1 MANATDKNR
10 DTSVSTQKKL
20 DDLYDLIDGIEI
32 AMLTTRR
39 PDGSLVSRPMATQ
52 RRTSGTDLWFMT
64 DIETHK
70 LDEIAHDNHVN
81 VAYHKPR
88 SGEWVSV
95 SGTAILTRDKQL
107 IHDLYSAD
115 WRAWLGDEG
124 GERDGGPDDPRI
136 CLILVEATKVVYA
149 KRDRPMPL
157 VLWEIAK
164 GIVTG
169 SVPHIADVREVG
181 ARELQKAVERPE
193 LH

>member
-1 MANATDKNR
+1 MANATGKNK
-10 DTSVSTQKKL
+10 DNHVSTQKKL
-20 DDLYDLIDGIEI
+20 EDLYGLIDGIEI

-52 RRTSGTDLWFMT
+52 RRTAGTDLWFMT
-64 DIETHK
+64 DADTHK
-70 LDEIAHDNHVN
+70 LDEIAHDSHVN
-81 VAYHKPR
+81 VAYYKPR

-95 SGTAILTRDKQL
+95 SGTAILTRDKQV
-107 IHDLYSAD
+107 IQDLYSAD

-124 GERDGGPDDPRI
+124 GERNGGPDDPRI
-136 CLILVEATKVVYA
+136 MLILVEAQKVVYA

-169 SVPHIADVREVG
+169 STPHVADIREVG
-181 ARELQKAVERPE
+181 AREIQKAADRPE